1 MQLAALLHTESGCA
15 GPLGDGGSSHGL
27 AHSQQQPEFALL
39 IALGFNALLRTSE
52 MLSLS
57 HQHVVPHRGGK
68 GMSLIIPGSKTSQG
82 NPQVLLVL
90 DDALIAC
97 ATSVLRPQEK
107 ALLWP
112 HGPHCFRKLFA
123 KLLCRLGFAEDDY
136 TPYSLRRGGATWHFQ
151 STLSVD
157 ATVARG
163 RWSCSKTAKQY
174 VICGRRHFPTGASQ
188 LYRLSARAS
197 EGVEA

>member
-1 MQLAALLHTESGCA
+1 
-15 GPLGDGGSSHGL
+15 
-27 AHSQQQPEFALL
+27 
-39 IALGFNALLRTSE
+39 
-52 MLSLS
+52 
-57 HQHVVPHRGGK
+57 
-68 GMSLIIPGSKTSQG
+68 MSLIIPGSKTSQG

-151 STLSVD
+151 ATLSMD

-163 RWSCSKTAKQY
+163 RWSCNKTAKQY
-174 VICGRRHFPTGASQ
+174 VDEGTFQLAQVNFTASQ
-188 LYRLSARAS
+188 RAKVKAWRLEFLRLRQ
-197 EGVEA
+197 GCRKRRK